1 MKFSEIKYKPLDKDT
16 VKIYEESY
24 GKPIKELQ
32 EDVFNVLNSYN
43 VSEECINHIMGYIH
57 TWDSILN
64 RDKYVMNILAKNKPE
79 KQQKKVA
86 GWEIGLDSLLDQ
98 D

>member
-1 MKFSEIKYKPLDKDT
+1 
-16 VKIYEESY
+16 
-24 GKPIKELQ
+24 
-32 EDVFNVLNSYN
+32 
-43 VSEECINHIMGYIH
+43 MGYIH

-64 RDKYVMNILAKNKPE
+64 RDEYVMNILAKNKPE